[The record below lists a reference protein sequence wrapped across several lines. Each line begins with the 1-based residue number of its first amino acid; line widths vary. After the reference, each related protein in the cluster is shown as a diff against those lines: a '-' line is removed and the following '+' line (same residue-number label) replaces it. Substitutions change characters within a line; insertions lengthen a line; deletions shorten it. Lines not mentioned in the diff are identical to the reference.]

1 MNTLTLTPDET
12 QSIHFPLCLHSCSP
26 GEGRREQPRSWQPG
40 YSSSSSSC
48 VLRFISTQTPF
59 IHLTLQS
66 AVPLQPLLPEI
77 HSDTKS
83 NVVLHQEWLCSLS
96 WSTNF
101 CCYLA
106 SISAG
111 KSGGQTL
118 FQSFLPDQSGS
129 PGWHYPE
136 QPTPYT
142 VCQLKSR
149 TAICMSNFHTWPGQ
163 QRIAHLWQ
171 TPMAK

>member
-40 YSSSSSSC
+40 YSSSSSW

-129 PGWHYPE
+129 PG
-136 QPTPYT
+136 
-142 VCQLKSR
+142 
-149 TAICMSNFHTWPGQ
+149 
-163 QRIAHLWQ
+163 
-171 TPMAK
+171 

>member
-1 MNTLTLTPDET
+1 MRPNPFTFPCASIAAALEKAGGSSPD
-12 QSIHFPLCLHSCSP
+12 P
-26 GEGRREQPRSWQPG
+26 GQPG
-40 YSSSSSSC
+40 YSSSSSW

-77 HSDTKS
+77 HSDTKPK
-83 NVVLHQEWLCSLS
+83 VVLHQEWLCSLS